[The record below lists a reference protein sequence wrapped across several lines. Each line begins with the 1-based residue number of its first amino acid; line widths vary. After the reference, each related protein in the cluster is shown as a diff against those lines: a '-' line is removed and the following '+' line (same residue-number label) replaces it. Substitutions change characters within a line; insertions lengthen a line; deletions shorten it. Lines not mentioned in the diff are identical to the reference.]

1 MPDDAIVLHTAAGQI
16 KLATSKIVD
25 PTFGEVHLLRTVG
38 GSVASPA
45 IVDMKRG
52 LAIEFAIIN
61 AAAAGDNAI
70 VAADGSGKK
79 LKVLQYAFVVDA
91 AVAVKWR
98 SAANDRSGAM
108 VFAANGGI
116 SSPFVAPA
124 AGHLLETAAGEAL
137 NLNLSGAV
145 GVRGHVAFVR
155 E

>member
-25 PTFGEVHLLRTVG
+25 PTFGEIHLLRTVG

-61 AAAAGDNAI
+61 AAAAGDNLI
-70 VAADGSGKK
+70 VAADGAKK

-98 SAANDRSGAM
+98 SAGNDRSGAM

-116 SSPFVAPA
+116 SSPFVPPA
-124 AGHLLETAAGEAL
+124 AGHLLETAVNEAL